1 MKKLQII
8 STALLLFAIWLNTF
22 PQGQNDFQI
31 TVSIISAFAGLIC
44 GAVSLFIKAK
54 TNLG

>member
-1 MKKLQII
+1 MNKILQII
-8 STALLLFAIWLNTF
+8 STTPLLFAIWLNTF

-44 GAVSLFIKAK
+44 GAVSLFIKEE
-54 TNLG
+54 

>member
-1 MKKLQII
+1 MIKKLRIM
-8 STALLLFAIWLNTF
+8 SGVLLLFAIWLNTF

-44 GAVSLFIKAK
+44 GVVSLFIKDE
-54 TNLG
+54 